1 MPAMQ
6 RQRIRLG
13 DLLVQKGKLTDEQ
26 LMAALKEQ
34 KVRRTKLGET
44 LISMGFVSEKDMVE
58 VLTQQ
63 LHIGYV
69 ELRDLKLDERA
80 VYLITEDVAKKYN
93 VIPIGFQNNNLQNLI
108 VAMSDPL
115 DFNAQDDLAI
125 ITARHIIPVL
135 STTTQ
140 IAAEIDR
147 YFGRASVMRVA
158 EQYKNELKREGDR
171 ANPEQDAVRASA
183 VSQDNS
189 PIVVMVRSII
199 EQAIR
204 QRASDIHFEP
214 IKGGIRVRFRID
226 GNLIEAM
233 RYDDSINA
241 GIIARV
247 KIISGMDISE
257 KRRPQD
263 GRATV
268 VVDHEEYDIRVSS
281 IPTVYGEKIVMRLA
295 NKMGLTR
302 DKSAL
307 GLRDDDLVKF
317 NDMLHHKHGIIL
329 VTGPTGSGKST
340 TLYTAL
346 NDLNRENVN
355 IVTVEDPVEANID
368 GINQIQVNE
377 RAGLTFA
384 SALRSILRQ
393 DPDIIMIGEI
403 RDTETAE
410 IAVQA
415 SITGH
420 LVVSTLHTNST
431 SSSVAR
437 LLNMGIEPYLIAD
450 AMVGIIAQRLVRR
463 LCDRCKRPREA
474 TPEEKKELCIPAD
487 QPATVYDPVGCN
499 VCSHTGYYGRTAVYE
514 MMPVTSEIREGIV
527 KMVPTT
533 RIREIAQEQ
542 GMKTLLQS
550 AKRLVLDG
558 LTSVEEM
565 RQIAYESDN

>member
-474 TPEEKKELCIPAD
+474 TPEEKKELGIPAD

>member
-474 TPEEKKELCIPAD
+474 TPEEKKELGIPAD
-487 QPATVYDPVGCN
+487 QTATVYDPVGCN

-565 RQIAYESDN
+565 RQIAYESDS